1 MGCGLVAHVDDG
13 GALVEL
19 RPDHDH
25 PVTHGFACSNGLV
38 AAEVHRDPARLRR
51 PQRRADDSKGGGDRA
66 TNGVAF
72 VDITWDEATEEI
84 AAQLRALLDEHGPRA
99 VGLYLGNPNAFNAM
113 AGAGSIQFI
122 RTLGSDRVFSSA
134 SQDCSNKY
142 ATAELLYGVPQANPI
157 ADLERTEL
165 LLVIGANPR
174 VSKTSFLSVA
184 DPVRALRDI
193 RGRGGSVVFVNPLR
207 IEPAIGDTL
216 QVRPDTDPYLLA
228 AMLHEIDRTT
238 GFTLGAL
245 DGDVVG
251 VDDVRAFVRPYS
263 PAAVAPVVG
272 IPAEQIAQLAHAFAT
287 ANGASIH
294 VSTGLNMG
302 RQGALGYW
310 LAQMLSLLTGN
321 LDRPGGNYFAGR
333 GLPIAPTP
341 VDRTESSFV
350 ETKWGAYRP
359 TVGMMPAALLADL
372 IDDDEEP
379 LRALIVVAGNP
390 ALSIGGSA
398 RLQDALRSLDLLV
411 TIDLYRN
418 ATGELAHYVLPA
430 TDQFE
435 REDLN
440 IFVQGVQKTPYVQW
454 TDKVTEAE
462 GEPREEWRFLAE
474 LLAAVGRPVALDASL
489 ADPLSLIFDGGLS
502 SVGVSIQQLRDGDGI
517 AVLPDVE
524 PGDSVTQLRLSAPLE
539 CVPDGL
545 RTTLQRGHELFA
557 QLRSEPADQC
567 KLITR
572 RTQHM
577 LNSSLQNV
585 EKLKARGADANPLW
599 IHPDD
604 AGRLGLGPDDLAEI
618 STEHGTICAPV
629 RFDPNLRPG
638 VVAMTHGF
646 GNGAT
651 AGMPNAQAY
660 PGVNVNL
667 LGPSGAGSFD
677 PVSGMLQLTG
687 IPVDVAAV
695 REPWSVGDPAER
707 RRARASRRA

>member
-1 MGCGLVAHVDDG
+1 VGCGLVAHTDEH
-13 GALVEL
+13 GALIEV

-25 PVTHGFACSNGLV
+25 AVTQGFACSNGLL
-38 AAEVHRDPARLRR
+38 AADVHRDPARLRR
-51 PQRRADDSKGGGDRA
+51 PQRRDGD
-66 TNGVAF
+66 TF
-72 VDITWDEATEEI
+72 VDITWEQATEEI
-84 AAQLRALLDEHGPRA
+84 AAKVRELVDAHGPRA

-142 ATAELLYGVPQANPI
+142 ATAELLYGAPQANPI
-157 ADLERTEL
+157 ADLEHTEL
-165 LLVIGANPR
+165 VLVIGANPR

-193 RGRGGSVVFVNPLR
+193 RDRGGRVVFVNPLR
-207 IEPAIGDTL
+207 IEAGIGETL
-216 QVRPDTDPYLLA
+216 QVRPDTDVYLLA
-228 AMLHEIDRTT
+228 AMLHEIDRTV
-238 GFTLGAL
+238 GFSLGAL
-245 DGDVVG
+245 DGDFVG
-251 VDDVRAFVRPYS
+251 VDDVRAFVLPYS
-263 PAAVAPVVG
+263 PTRVAPTVG
-272 IPAEQIAQLAHAFAT
+272 LHAEQIAELAQAFAA

-310 LAQMLSLLTGN
+310 LAQMLVLLTGN
-321 LDRPGGNYFAGR
+321 LDRIGGNYFPAR

-341 VDRTESSFV
+341 VDRTEASFV
-350 ETKWGAYRP
+350 DTKWGAYRP
-359 TVGMMPAALLADL
+359 TVGMMPAALLADF
-372 IDDDEEP
+372 IEDDDEP
-379 LRALIVVAGNP
+379 LRALVVVAGNP
-390 ALSIGGSA
+390 ALSIGGSE
-398 RLQDALRSLDLLV
+398 RLQEALRSLDLLV

-418 ATGELAHYVLPA
+418 ATGELADYVLPG

-440 IFVQGVQKTPYVQW
+440 IFVQGVQQTPYVQW
-454 TDKVTEAE
+454 TAKVTEPDAE
-462 GEPREEWRFLAE
+462 QREEWRFLAE

-489 ADPLSLIFDGGLS
+489 DDPLPLVFDGGLGM
-502 SVGVSIQQLRDGDGI
+502 VGVSIAQLRAGDGV
-517 AVLPDVE
+517 AVLPE
-524 PGDSVTQLRLSAPLE
+524 AGPGDSVAQLRLDAPLE

-545 RTTLQRGHELFA
+545 RSTLARGHELYA
-557 QLRSEPADQC
+557 QLQSEPPDGF

-577 LNSSLQNV
+577 LNSALQNV
-585 EKLKARGADANPLW
+585 EKLKARGADSNPLW

-604 AGRLGLGPDDLAEI
+604 AERLGLGPDDLAEV
-618 STEHGTICAPV
+618 TNAHGTVRTPV
-629 RFDPNLRPG
+629 RLDPNLRPG

-646 GNGAT
+646 GNQST

-687 IPVDVAAV
+687 IPVAVVAV
-695 REPWSVGDPAER
+695 RESAATVPAG
-707 RRARASRRA
+707 

>member
-1 MGCGLVAHVDDG
+1 VTTTTRTFCRLCEVGCGLVAHVDDAG
-13 GALVEL
+13 SLVDL
-19 RPDHDH
+19 RPDHEH
-25 PVTHGFACSNGLV
+25 PVTQGFACSNGLV
-38 AAEVHRDPARLRR
+38 AADVHRDPARLRH
-51 PQRRADDSKGGGDRA
+51 PQRRDAEQAG
-66 TNGVAF
+66 NAF

-84 AAQLRALLDEHGPRA
+84 ATQLRALVDEHGPRA

-113 AGAGSIQFI
+113 AGAGCIQFI

-157 ADLERTEL
+157 ADIERTEL

-193 RGRGGSVVFVNPLR
+193 RDRGGRVVFVNPLR
-207 IEPAIGDTL
+207 IEPNIGDTL

-228 AMLHEIDRTT
+228 AMLHEIDRTV
-238 GFTLGAL
+238 GFSLGAL

-251 VDDVRAFVRPYS
+251 IDDVRAFVRPYS
-263 PAAVAPVVG
+263 PAAIAPIVG
-272 IPAEQIAQLAHAFAT
+272 IPAEQIAELAHAFAT

-341 VDRTESSFV
+341 VDRTEASFV

-372 IDDDEEP
+372 IQDDEEP

-390 ALSIGGSA
+390 ALSIGDSA
-398 RLQDALRSLDLLV
+398 RLQQALGALDLLV

-418 ATGELAHYVLPA
+418 ATGELADYVLPA

-440 IFVQGVQKTPYVQW
+440 IFVQGVQTTPYVQW
-454 TDKVTEAE
+454 TDKVTEPEAE
-462 GEPREEWRFLAE
+462 QREEWRFLAE

-489 ADPLSLIFDGGLS
+489 PDPLPLVYDGGLS
-502 SVGVSIQQLRDGDGI
+502 SVGVSIGQLRAGDGI

-524 PGDSVTQLRLSAPLE
+524 PGTSVSQLRLSAPIE
-539 CVPDGL
+539 CVPDGM
-545 RTTLQRGHELFA
+545 RTTLRRGHELFA
-557 QLRSEPADQC
+557 ELQAEPVEQC

-577 LNSSLQNV
+577 LNSALQNV

-599 IHPDD
+599 IHPDH
-604 AGRLGLGPDDLAEI
+604 AERLGLGADDLAAI
-618 STEHGTICAPV
+618 TTERGTICAPV
-629 RFDPNLRPG
+629 RFDANLRPG

-646 GNGAT
+646 GNQT
-651 AGMPNAQAY
+651 TVGMPHAQAH

-667 LGPSGAGSFD
+667 LGPSGPGSFD

-687 IPVDVAAV
+687 IAVEVAAV
-695 REPWSVGDPAER
+695 REPLTVGGP
-707 RRARASRRA
+707 ARA